1 MQVNEVDK
9 LLADVYDKEGYVV
22 HVLALKQALNH
33 GLVLEKVNEVISF
46 RQEAWLKPYIEM
58 STMLRAQ
65 AKNDFEKDYFKLKNN
80 SA

>member
-9 LLADVYDKEGYVV
+9 LVADVYDKEGYAV

-46 RQEAWLKPYIEM
+46 RQEA
-58 STMLRAQ
+58 
-65 AKNDFEKDYFKLKNN
+65 
-80 SA
+80 